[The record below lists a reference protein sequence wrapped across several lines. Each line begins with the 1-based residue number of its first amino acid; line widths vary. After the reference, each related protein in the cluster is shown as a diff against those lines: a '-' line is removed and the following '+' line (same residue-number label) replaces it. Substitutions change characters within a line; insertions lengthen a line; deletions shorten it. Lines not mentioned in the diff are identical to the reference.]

1 MGERGDDMGTYER
14 WAAIG
19 QLVLAMALG
28 GSSVPVGKTLA
39 VTLPLFPTIF
49 ATLLAAWLVMLPLVW
64 GRRGEIRALTRR
76 EWVYLFLQGVC
87 GIVLFRIFLFL
98 GLRHMGAAQA
108 GIITGAT
115 PAVLTI
121 LSLCMLKERPT
132 PGALAGVACAV
143 AGGVI
148 LAVSGDLALKD
159 GSLLGGVLVFSA
171 VVSEGLFTVWRKRV
185 ASTVSATVNTAILI
199 SCALVTVL
207 PLALWDIRSMSPA
220 PSSMELAAILYYGA
234 VATVLAYLLWT
245 GAVGKVSGATA
256 GATCAAM
263 PAAAVLLAALLL
275 GEPLRAEQ
283 LFGCCA
289 VILGIVLT
297 SLPTRRD
304 QACWRKRVPIN
315 LKKRSTVTTAAAPPA
330 AKPEG

>member
-1 MGERGDDMGTYER
+1 MVDYKK

-64 GRRGEIRALTRR
+64 GRRDEIRALTRR
-76 EWVYLFLQGVC
+76 EWGYLFLQGLC

-98 GLRHMGAAQA
+98 GLRHMGASQA

-132 PGALAGVACAV
+132 PGAVAGVACAV
-143 AGGVI
+143 AGGVS
-148 LAVSGDLALKD
+148 LAAAGDLSLKG
-159 GSLLGGVLVFSA
+159 GSLLGGLLVFSA
-171 VVSEGLFTVWRKRV
+171 VVSEALFTIWRKRV
-185 ASTVSATVNTAILI
+185 ATTVSATVNTAMLI

-207 PLALWDIRSMSPA
+207 PFALWDCRKVSTA
-220 PSSMELAAILYYGA
+220 PTALELAAILYYGA

-256 GATCAAM
+256 GASCAAM
-263 PAAAVLLAALLL
+263 PAAAVLLAALML
-275 GEPLRAEQ
+275 GEPLRAGQ
-283 LFGCCA
+283 LFGCFA
-289 VILGIVLT
+289 VILGIVLA
-297 SLPTRRD
+297 SLPSRLN
-304 QACWRKRVPIN
+304 C
-315 LKKRSTVTTAAAPPA
+315 APSPA
-330 AKPEG
+330 AR